1 MIVQIYETQHAS
13 EARALEAV
21 GVDHIGV
28 LVGQGRYAR
37 ELRPLQARRIF
48 QAITQARRVALSL
61 ADDLEEVSEVVAQ
74 TVPDILHLGTVPEAL
89 GPEAVVALKTRFP
102 DLQLMRTI
110 PVIDEQSLLLAQQYD
125 GLVDYLLLDT
135 YQPGETQVGATGA
148 PHDWDL
154 SRRIVRSVHTPV
166 ILAGGLGPQNVA
178 DGPSV
183 GQPPIDAAAPGVP
196 GIGIRGTGRVP
207 QRRPAELRGQGAS
220 SATSSQAHVSRRRS
234 PVVQG
239 EDDRGKSQVCKQL
252 RVFGTDRGAEGHP
265 GGLQGAIPPYLRK
278 EAYACCDLSSRVAC
292 QHADDGDGV
301 WGLDRC
307 G

>member
-37 ELRPLQARRIF
+37 ELRPPQARRIF
-48 QAITQARRVALSL
+48 QAITRARRVALSL

-89 GPEAVVALKTRFP
+89 GPEAVMTLKTRFP

-110 PVIDEQSLLLAQQYD
+110 PVIDAQSLLLAQQYD

-148 PHDWDL
+148 PHDWGL

-178 DGPSV
+178 D
-183 GQPPIDAAAPGVP
+183 A
-196 GIGIRGTGRVP
+196 IRTV
-207 QRRPAELRGQGAS
+207 RPAGVDSKTHTDQDGGPCKDIEQVRALVRIAK
-220 SATSSQAHVSRRRS
+220 SRR
-234 PVVQG
+234 
-239 EDDRGKSQVCKQL
+239 L
-252 RVFGTDRGAEGHP
+252 DRGASP
-265 GGLQGAIPPYLRK
+265 
-278 EAYACCDLSSRVAC
+278 
-292 QHADDGDGV
+292 
-301 WGLDRC
+301 
-307 G
+307 

>member
-28 LVGQGRYAR
+28 LVGRGRYAR
-37 ELRPLQARRIF
+37 ELRPAQAREIF
-48 QAITQARRVALSL
+48 QGVTRARRVALSL
-61 ADDLEEVSEVVAQ
+61 ADDLEDVSEVVAQ

-89 GPEAVVALKTRFP
+89 GPEAVVTLKSRFP

-135 YQPGETQVGATGA
+135 YQSGETQVGATGA

-178 DGPSV
+178 D
-183 GQPPIDAAAPGVP
+183 A
-196 GIGIRGTGRVP
+196 IRTV
-207 QRRPAELRGQGAS
+207 RPAGVDSKTHTDRDGGPYKDIEQVRAFAQIAKSRRLDCGAS
-220 SATSSQAHVSRRRS
+220 
-234 PVVQG
+234 P
-239 EDDRGKSQVCKQL
+239 
-252 RVFGTDRGAEGHP
+252 
-265 GGLQGAIPPYLRK
+265 
-278 EAYACCDLSSRVAC
+278 
-292 QHADDGDGV
+292 
-301 WGLDRC
+301 
-307 G
+307 